1 MAVQHLFVN
10 VLDSGTGRDA
20 FLLLYV
26 MLQIHETLCNALS
39 SVNGTSAHDTSFCQ
53 YATNALRMHNGRMRR
68 SRRPADTQT
77 HRQAL
82 IAGLQQRY
90 AHIRTIKIKD
100 SGRLFSAT
108 VKTTGGRT
116 LHRTAYSLPRLA
128 QQLCEGLNAFYS
140 EPLASSDY

>member
-1 MAVQHLFVN
+1 M
-10 VLDSGTGRDA
+10 
-20 FLLLYV
+20 
-26 MLQIHETLCNALS
+26 S
-39 SVNGTSAHDTSFCQ
+39 SVNGTSAHDTSFRQ
-53 YATNALRMHNGRMRR
+53 YATNALRMHDGRIRR

-82 IAGLQQRY
+82 IDDLQQRY
-90 AHIRTIKIKD
+90 AHIRTLKIKD

-108 VKTTGGRT
+108 VKTTDGRT

-128 QQLCEGLNAFYS
+128 QQLCEGLNTFYS